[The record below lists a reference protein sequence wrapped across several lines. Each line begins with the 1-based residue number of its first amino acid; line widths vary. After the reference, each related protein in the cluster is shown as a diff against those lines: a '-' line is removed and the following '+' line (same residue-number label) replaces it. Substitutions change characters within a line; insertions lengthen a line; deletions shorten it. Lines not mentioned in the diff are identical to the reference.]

1 MHSEWQKKGRQTYN
15 QQKITRTINRNI
27 FKDYERIE
35 WSKDD
40 VVDDSYDTN
49 GLVLVDTELSQE
61 LGGQLTQ
68 EDGGND
74 SFSPLASH
82 TMRTGNR
89 YVDMNSQ
96 LQYMYGML
104 ETDTGMLNN
113 LEQKLHSVIAE
124 FHKLVHADKR
134 TGTDTTGEFV
144 GFFPAVDKR
153 CVYHRKKSRFEKKR
167 NSNTQK
173 TASYSMTTK
182 LSNGSMM
189 V

>member
-1 MHSEWQKKGRQTYN
+1 MKHGVVPSQLFNE
-15 QQKITRTINRNI
+15 
-27 FKDYERIE
+27 
-35 WSKDD
+35 D

-49 GLVLVDTELSQE
+49 ELVLVDTELSQE

-74 SFSPLASH
+74 ALSPFVSH

-113 LEQKLHSVIAE
+113 FEQKLHSVIAE
-124 FHKLVHADKR
+124 FHKLVHVDKR
-134 TGTDTTGEFV
+134 TGADTTGESVSFS
-144 GFFPAVDKR
+144 PAVDKR
-153 CVYHRKKSRFEKKR
+153 GVYHRKKSRFERKR

-173 TASYSMTTK
+173 AAYISMTTQM
-182 LSNGSMM
+182 SNDSMM